1 MKLATWWY
9 TPFSDSTRW
18 MIYMVDL
25 ASGHWW
31 LDHPQLRSCAQRM
44 FAYIRAA
51 VTGCGCHKVHPNFG
65 GDGGGGWCRSN
76 SCGWNLLQ
84 IGQFGIGNNMELHH
98 SWSQKQCQLKVD
110 RIWIFFAAVVMSSKK
125 KLKFFAR
132 DEQATLITTR
142 RNPQPMR

>member
-1 MKLATWWY
+1 MELATWWY
-9 TPFSDSTRW
+9 TPFSDSPRW
-18 MIYMVDL
+18 MIYHQWVL
-25 ASGHWW
+25 PVATGG
-31 LDHPQLRSCAQRM
+31 LTTRSCAQRM

-84 IGQFGIGNNMELHH
+84 IGQFGIRNNMELHH
-98 SWSQKQCQLKVD
+98 SWSQKQCQLKVG

-125 KLKFFAR
+125 KLKFFAH